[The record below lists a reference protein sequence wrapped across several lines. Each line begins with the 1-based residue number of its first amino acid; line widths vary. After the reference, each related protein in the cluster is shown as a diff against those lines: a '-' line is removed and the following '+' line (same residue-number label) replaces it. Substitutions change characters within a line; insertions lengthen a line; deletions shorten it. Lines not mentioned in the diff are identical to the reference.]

1 VYSPSVRVSYNKYPR
16 SRYAFVVAFGCAPAN
31 ADGLIAGVQKEMAA
45 LREQGPQEEDV
56 QKFRAAYTR
65 ELEPLYR
72 QNSFWFSYL
81 LGQYQ
86 NGEDVRQ
93 VLEVPANLAKI
104 TVESLRIAAQAWLKG
119 DNFIRFELL
128 PEGK

>member
-1 VYSPSVRVSYNKYPR
+1 M
-16 SRYAFVVAFGCAPAN
+16 
-31 ADGLIAGVQKEMAA
+31 EMAD
-45 LREQGPQEEDV
+45 LREKGPEEEDV
-56 QKFRAAYTR
+56 QKFKAAYTR

-72 QNSFWFSYL
+72 QNSFWFGYL

-86 NGEDVRQ
+86 NAEDVHQ
-93 VLEVPANLAKI
+93 VLDVPANLEKI
-104 TVESLRIAAQAWLKG
+104 TAQGLRAAAQSWLTG